1 MKKVFILLLFPFYA
15 FSQEAELSGVV
26 TYFFNH
32 SQGNKPDIGAKV
44 YLIDSSL
51 NPTFDFQSFNNFMY
65 GRFYRNIY
73 FSYLENESTYKKIIN
88 ENKNKKG
95 YKEFNEEGKIKAEK
109 ARKMADEQYVQMT
122 YYGVETQEKFD
133 SLDKKC
139 LYTIYKIDQNNP
151 QLKVVNSTGSFSFK
165 LKSGTYYILVIS
177 GNRKNINM
185 TESTGKIYCEK
196 IVIKENTNK
205 DFSYNFELY

>member
-1 MKKVFILLLFPFYA
+1 MKKIFILLLFPFYSFA
-15 FSQEAELSGVV
+15 QEVELSGVV

-32 SQGNKPDIGAKV
+32 SQGNKPDIGAKI
-44 YLIDSSL
+44 YLIDSVL
-51 NPTFDFQSFNNFMY
+51 NPSFDFQSLHNFMY

-73 FSYLENESTYKKIIN
+73 FSYLENENVYKKIIN

-109 ARKMADEQYVQMT
+109 ARKMADEQYAQMIN
-122 YYGVETQEKFD
+122 YGVETQEKFD

-139 LYTIYKIDQNNP
+139 LYAIYKIDQNNP
-151 QLKVVNSTGSFSFK
+151 QLKTVNSTGSYSFK
-165 LKSGTYYILVIS
+165 LKPGTYYILVIS

-196 IVIKENTNK
+196 IIIKENENK